1 MATPKKQ
8 PQDVRAGRDL
18 DGISVVWMKRDLR
31 LGDHWPLVRACETGP
46 VLGLYAFEPSLWN
59 APDASRG
66 QFDFA
71 VQCLAEVRAGWAR
84 LGGTLIVRVGEM
96 PAVLDELDH
105 SLRTALGQGVAALWS
120 HEETGNA
127 ITYARDIR
135 VGQWCRAHGVRW
147 TEIPQSGVI
156 RRLQSRDGWA
166 ARWQRR
172 MDEPQAAIPK
182 RIHSP
187 VLPPERTA
195 GDIPSPAALGVR
207 ESPMPEAKVGGE
219 YAAREELESF
229 LEHRGVNYQRD
240 MSSPVAAFGGC
251 SRLSPYLAWG
261 AISIRHVSQ
270 RLDAHVAALREQA
283 GGEPAHRPDRRWF
296 ASLRSFSARLRWH
309 CHFMQKLESEPQIEH
324 RNVNRAFDGLREDSW
339 GNEQSQ
345 VRFEAW
351 KAGRTGYPMV
361 DACMRA
367 LHSGGWINFRMR
379 AMLASFS
386 SYHLWLHWREPSV
399 YLARQFVDYEPGIHY
414 PQFQMQSGVTGINTV
429 RIYSPAK
436 QVLDHDPT
444 GIFIRR
450 YVPELANVPDE
461 FLAEPHTMPLMTQH
475 MSRCVIGVDYPA
487 PIVDHATAY
496 AHAKAAIFA
505 RRGAS
510 ATRAE
515 SRRVFVAHGSRKRSG
530 STRTTQSP

>member
-1 MATPKKQ
+1 MTKP
-8 PQDVRAGRDL
+8 PHESPDLRAGRAR
-18 DGISVVWMKRDLR
+18 DGINLVWLKRDLR
-31 LGDHWPLVRACETGP
+31 LGDHWPLARAHDAG
-46 VLGLYAFEPSLWN
+46 LAIGLYVFEPSVWS

-66 QFDFA
+66 QFDFV
-71 VQCLAEVRAGWAR
+71 VQCLRELRAGWTR
-84 LGGTLIVRVGEM
+84 LGGTLLVRVGEM

-105 SLRTALGQGVAALWS
+105 HLRASLGQGVAGMWS

-127 ITYARDIR
+127 VTYARDIR
-135 VGQWCRAHGVRW
+135 VGQWCRDRGLRW
-147 TEIPQSGVI
+147 TEIPQNGVF
-156 RRLQSRDGWA
+156 RRLKSRDGWA
-166 ARWQRR
+166 TRWQRR
-172 MDEPQAAIPK
+172 MDEPQAAIPQ

-187 VLPPERTA
+187 LLPPQIEH
-195 GDIPSPAALGVR
+195 GDIPSAAALRIAGA
-207 ESPMPEAKVGGE
+207 PMPEAKVGGE

-229 LEHRGVNYQRD
+229 LDHRGLNYQRD
-240 MSSPVAAFGGC
+240 MSSPVAAFAGC

-261 AISIRHVSQ
+261 AMSIRHVSQ
-270 RLDAHVAALREQA
+270 RLDAHSAALRDQSR
-283 GGEPAHRPDRRWF
+283 GEPSQRPDRRWL

-339 GNEQSQ
+339 NTKQSQ

-351 KAGRTGYPMV
+351 TSGRTGYPMV

-367 LHSGGWINFRMR
+367 LHAGGWINFRMR

-399 YLARQFVDYEPGIHY
+399 YLARQFIDYEPGIHY

-450 YVPELANVPDE
+450 YVPELANVPEE
-461 FLAEPHTMPLMTQH
+461 FLAEPHTMPLLTQH
-475 MSRCVIGVDYPA
+475 MARCVIGVDYPA

-496 AHAKAAIFA
+496 AHAQAAIFA
-505 RRGAS
+505 RRGAAS
-510 ATRAE
+510 ARAE
-515 SRRVFVAHGSRKRSG
+515 SRRVFETHGSRKRRAG
-530 STRTTQSP
+530 S

>member
-1 MATPKKQ
+1 MATPTTQ
-8 PQDVRAGRDL
+8 PQHVRAGRDR
-18 DGISVVWMKRDLR
+18 DGINVVWLKRDLR
-31 LGDHWPLVRACETGP
+31 LGDHWPLVRACDSGP
-46 VLGLYAFEPSLWN
+46 VIGLFVFEPSVWN

-66 QFDFA
+66 QFDFV
-71 VQCLAEVRAGWAR
+71 VQCLTELRAGWTR
-84 LGGTLIVRVGEM
+84 LGGTLLVRVGEM
-96 PAVLDELDH
+96 PEVLDALDH
-105 SLRTALGQGVAALWS
+105 DLDTTLGRGIAGLWS
-120 HEETGNA
+120 HEESGNA
-127 ITYARDIR
+127 VTYARDVR
-135 VGQWCRAHGVRW
+135 VGEWSRNRGVRW
-147 TEIPQSGVI
+147 TEIPQNGVI
-156 RRLQSRDGWA
+156 RRLRSRDGWA
-166 ARWQRR
+166 TRWQRR
-172 MDEPQAAIPK
+172 MDEPQAAIPP
-182 RIHSP
+182 RIPSP
-187 VLPPERTA
+187 EMPAGVA
-195 GDIPSPAALGVR
+195 VGDIPTAAQLCVAGA
-207 ESPMPEAKVGGE
+207 PMPEAKAGGE

-229 LEHRGVNYQRD
+229 LDRRGVNYQRD
-240 MSSPVAAFGGC
+240 MSSPVAAFAGC

-261 AISIRHVSQ
+261 AISIRNVSQ
-270 RLDAHVAALREQA
+270 RLDAHVAALREQSR
-283 GGEPAHRPDRRWF
+283 GEPATCPDRRWF

-339 GNEQSQ
+339 ESQ
-345 VRFEAW
+345 ESQLRFEAW

-367 LHSGGWINFRMR
+367 LHAGGWINFRMR

-444 GIFIRR
+444 GIFIRQ
-450 YVPELANVPDE
+450 YVPELVNVPDE
-461 FLAEPHTMPLMTQH
+461 FLADPHTMPLMTQH
-475 MSRCVIGVDYPA
+475 MARCVIGVDYPA

-515 SRRVFVAHGSRKRSG
+515 SRRVYAAHGSRKRPTS
-530 STRTTQSP
+530 R

>member
-1 MATPKKQ
+1 MATP
-8 PQDVRAGRDL
+8 PNDSPVLHTGPAR
-18 DGISVVWMKRDLR
+18 DGINLVWLKRDLR
-31 LGDHWPLVRACETGP
+31 LGDHWPLARACDA
-46 VLGLYAFEPSLWN
+46 GLVIGLCVFEPSVWS

-66 QFDFA
+66 QLDFV
-71 VQCLAEVRAGWAR
+71 VQCLEELRAGWTR
-84 LGGTLIVRVGEM
+84 LGGMLLVRTGEM
-96 PAVLDELDH
+96 PMVLDALDH
-105 SLRTALGQGVAALWS
+105 QLRASIGHGIAQIWS

-127 ITYARDIR
+127 VTYVRDIR
-135 VGQWCRAHGVRW
+135 VGQWCRERGVRW

-156 RRLQSRDGWA
+156 RRLRSRDGWA

-172 MDEPQAAIPK
+172 MDQPQAAIPHH
-182 RIHSP
+182 IHSP
-187 VLPPERTA
+187 ALPAGVAA
-195 GDIPSPAALGVR
+195 GDIPSAAELRVAGA
-207 ESPMPEAKVGGE
+207 PMPEAKAGGE

-229 LEHRGVNYQRD
+229 LDHRGVDYQRD
-240 MSSPVAAFGGC
+240 MSSPVAAFAGC

-270 RLDAHVAALREQA
+270 RLDAHVAALRDQA
-283 GGEPAHRPDRRWF
+283 RGEPASRPDRRWF

-339 GNEQSQ
+339 DSEQSQ
-345 VRFEAW
+345 LRFEAW

-367 LHSGGWINFRMR
+367 LHAGGWINFRMR

-414 PQFQMQSGVTGINTV
+414 PQFQMQSGVTGINTI

-475 MSRCVIGVDYPA
+475 MARCVIGVDYPA

-505 RRGAS
+505 RRGS
-510 ATRAE
+510 AGTRAE
-515 SRRVFVAHGSRKRSG
+515 SRRVYATHGSRKRPA
-530 STRTTQSP
+530 RQ